1 MWNFQSGMKAA
12 PGGSDI
18 GWSHRAPDLWGC
30 KQAWGCQLPL
40 RMREWWWMVKETYEI
55 SGIWND
61 KIYIYMH
68 THKYII
74 YIYTYIYIYVYIIY
88 VYIIYVY
95 IIYTIYHISYIVYNI
110 SYIKHDISIHMM
122 YYIIWYVTYNC
133 FFTWAFCI
141 HVPPKKQLAIL
152 PWYIPWFLY
161 PNSMASVSISILRVW
176 ENTKT
181 CMSTSLLILEMFYR
195 QPDVFTSHSHL
206 AKGLSPIHTQIA
218 GQYQCQEVW
227 SNP

>member
-30 KQAWGCQLPL
+30 KQAWRCQLPL
-40 RMREWWWMVKETYEI
+40 GMRVWWWMVKETYEI

-68 THKYII
+68 I
-74 YIYTYIYIYVYIIY
+74 YIYIYVYIY
-88 VYIIYVY
+88 
-95 IIYTIYHISYIVYNI
+95 IYHISYIIYPI
-110 SYIKHDISIHMM
+110 SYIIYRISNMIYQFIWYTILYDM
-122 YYIIWYVTYNC
+122 YWYVTYNC

-141 HVPPKKQLAIL
+141 HVPPKETTGNITMIYHDSYTQTQWLVCPFPYYEYGRTRKHAC
-152 PWYIPWFLY
+152 P
-161 PNSMASVSISILRVW
+161 
-176 ENTKT
+176 
-181 CMSTSLLILEMFYR
+181 SLLILEMWATAGCERKPFSFGKG
-195 QPDVFTSHSHL
+195 QHL
-206 AKGLSPIHTQIA
+206 L
-218 GQYQCQEVW
+218 VL